1 MQQLLVAS
9 PPSQT
14 TQPKMIP
21 EGMFLEGQ
29 NGYDMPNFGSMLKVS
44 NGNVAT
50 IAIGLILSASVG
62 GLVMRWLP
70 SVGKWG
76 TVIAGLV
83 IMYIAKTSKPMIRD
97 IGIGVLLGGLASVFS
112 GLGGSLGGILD
123 GIGGNGMSENMP
135 MMEDKLTYGGGDGVY
150 PLNPDR
156 RVFA

>member
-1 MQQLLVAS
+1 MQQLLIAGA
-9 PPSQT
+9 PPQT
-14 TQPKMIP
+14 PPVLIP
-21 EGMFLEGQ
+21 ADQFREGQ
-29 NGYDMPNFGSMLKVS
+29 NGYEMPNIGGMLKVN

-70 SVGKWG
+70 AVGKWG

-83 IMYIAKTSKPMIRD
+83 IMYFAKTAKPVIRD

-123 GIGGNGMSENMP
+123 GIGGNGMNEPMP
-135 MMEDKLTYGGGDGVY
+135 PMAEDRMTYGGTDGVY
-150 PLNPDR
+150 PVNPDR
-156 RVFA
+156 RVFQ